1 MTKTQEKPKAA
12 KMDKETYKA
21 QGELSGA
28 AKALL
33 EKMGGGKALSGVL
46 YPSVQF
52 FGNEDGNPIQPGRYL
67 ACRYEGSRVVKTTI
81 RGKEAESTLHKGAL
95 IETNAPLGKWDRE
108 KRERVPYDG
117 KPGEIV
123 EFFGAGQLDKVLAG
137 VENGSRVLIEYQGKD
152 GEFHRFAVVGIGQQ

>member
-1 MTKTQEKPKAA
+1 MTKTQEKPKAG
-12 KMDKETYKA
+12 KMDKEDYKSR
-21 QGELSGA
+21 GELSGA

-33 EKMGGGKALSGVL
+33 DKMGGGKALSGVL

-52 FGNEDGNPIQPGRYL
+52 FGNENGEPIAPGRYL
-67 ACRYEGSRVVKTTI
+67 ACRYEGSRVVKTMI
-81 RGKEAESTLHKGAL
+81 RGKEAESTLHKAAL

-108 KRERVPYDG
+108 TRTRVPHEA
-117 KPGEIV
+117 KAGEII

-152 GEFHRFAVVGIGQQ
+152 GEFHRFAVIGIGQQ